1 MITIAYRMQGRN
13 HESGTNPITSLTFTT
28 YDPWDDLPSGKLRYL
43 SLGEN
48 NANVGDDIPI
58 GSLW

>member
-13 HESGTNPITSLTFTT
+13 HESGTNPITRVTFT

-43 SLGEN
+43 PQGEN
-48 NANVGDDIPI
+48 NADVGDDIPF